1 MSAEARRTHRLAL
14 VASLVLLALLG
25 LAALVFGETLTLDFG
40 EVLDGFAFSF
50 GLGAEASGSSEPSF
64 TQSIFELRFGRATV
78 ASCVGAALAV
88 SGALLQ
94 GLFRNPLASP
104 SVLGVTSG
112 AALGATLALAIFGGL
127 GPAAL
132 VQVASAW
139 PLVFVPGAAF
149 LGALAVTFV
158 LLAIG
163 ARSPS
168 STTLLL
174 AGIGIA
180 TLCGG
185 LVQTVQS
192 LVLSDWELSA
202 SITAWSFGSLEDR
215 TPVHAI
221 PVALALLVTALMLP
235 FVRRELDML
244 AFGDDD
250 ARALG
255 VRAQLLRVQVVVLAS
270 LLAAVSVAV
279 AGQIAFV
286 GLVVPN
292 LVRLL
297 VSARHAQLL
306 PISALVGASL
316 LLGVD
321 LLQRSLLQH
330 LSLQPGALLSLLGA
344 PFFLAVV
351 LFGRRSGAWS

>member
-1 MSAEARRTHRLAL
+1 MRADSRFVMVLAL
-14 VASLVLLALLG
+14 ALATLVLLG
-25 LAALVFGETLTLDFG
+25 LASLVYGETRTLGWADL
-40 EVLDGFAFSF
+40 LDGF
-50 GLGAEASGSSEPSF
+50 GAVVGSSEAP
-64 TQSIFELRFGRATV
+64 TLAQTIFELRLGRALV
-78 ASCVGAALAV
+78 AAAVGAALAL

-112 AALGATLALAIFGGL
+112 AALGATIALSISGGL

-139 PLVFVPGAAF
+139 PLVFVPMAAF
-149 LGALAVTFV
+149 AGALAVTCI
-158 LLAIG
+158 LLLIG
-163 ARSPS
+163 TRSA
-168 STTLLL
+168 STATLLL
-174 AGIGIA
+174 AGIGLA

-215 TPVHAI
+215 SPVHAL
-221 PVALALLVTALMLP
+221 PVFAALVLTLAALP

-255 VRAQLLRVQVVVLAS
+255 VRARMLRFQVVMLAS

-297 VSARHAQLL
+297 VGGRHAQLL
-306 PISALVGASL
+306 PMSALAGASL

-321 LLQRSLLQH
+321 LLQRTALQD
-330 LSLQPGALLSLLGA
+330 LSLQPGALLSLIGA

-351 LFGRRSGAWS
+351 FAAQRGRAWW